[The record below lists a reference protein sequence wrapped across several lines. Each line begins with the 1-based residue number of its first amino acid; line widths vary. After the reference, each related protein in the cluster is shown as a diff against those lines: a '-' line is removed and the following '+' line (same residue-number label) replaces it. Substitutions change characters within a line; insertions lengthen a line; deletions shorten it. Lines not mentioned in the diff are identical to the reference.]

1 MSPTE
6 ASRAL
11 FSLTDVQILRTALFV
26 LSIFQELS
34 SKSQLTTLLHHQLT
48 RPGCCKVV
56 YFFRE
61 LIGNASDALYK
72 IILESLTDK
81 SNLDSHRELFIRI
94 FPDKVNWTLSITDS
108 EAGMTNADLVNNVGT
123 IARSGTKEFMEALQA
138 GADVGMIGQF
148 GAGIYSAFLV
158 AGKIYTFSF
167 LVTISIQFGLALVQL
182 EERRLKDLVR
192 KHSEFISYPIY
203 LWTEKTI
210 EKEVSD
216 DEDEK
221 TTKEEEGDVEKRIQI
236 TRRR

>member
-1 MSPTE
+1 M
-6 ASRAL
+6 A
-11 FSLTDVQILRTALFV
+11 DVKMEDT
-26 LSIFQELS
+26 
-34 SKSQLTTLLHHQLT
+34 
-48 RPGCCKVV
+48 VV
-56 YFFRE
+56 FAFHAR
-61 LIGNASDALYK
+61 
-72 IILESLTDK
+72 
-81 SNLDSHRELFIRI
+81 IRI

-108 EAGMTNADLVNNVGT
+108 VAGMTNADLANNVGT

-148 GAGIYSAFLV
+148 GSAGGSFVVRKDVDGEPLGRGKKVTLFL
-158 AGKIYTFSF
+158 KDD
-167 LVTISIQFGLALVQL
+167 QL